1 MMNKFI
7 PGQEIETTI
16 VAISGDCIF
25 LDMNSKSEGI
35 LDKAE
40 VTDENGNCSL
50 NEGDK
55 IKVFYL
61 GEKHGEMRFTTKIAG
76 QNADTSMIENAF
88 KNGIPVEGKVEKEIK
103 GGFEVKLGS
112 TRAFCP
118 YSQMGFKEKDAP
130 ETYIGKV
137 LTFKIQEYKE
147 NGKNILVSNKAVL
160 QEEHAGKLDKLKT
173 QIQEGMIVEGTIKSL
188 HDYGAF
194 VDINGVQ
201 ALLPISEISF
211 ERVTDISSVLQE
223 GQTITA
229 KVIKADWQHERI
241 SVSTKALI
249 ADPWDSASK
258 FKEGQK
264 FDGTI
269 ARVVEYGIFV
279 TIEKGIDG
287 LVHISTLEN
296 VEKNTNLKKVY
307 KAGDKLSVQI
317 KDVDLKAKR
326 ISLIP
331 SSTAEQDKTAAKYL
345 SNQDDSDTYNPF
357 AAFFKK

>member
-1 MMNKFI
+1 M
-7 PGQEIETTI
+7 
-16 VAISGDCIF
+16 
-25 LDMNSKSEGI
+25 
-35 LDKAE
+35 
-40 VTDENGNCSL
+40 L
-50 NEGDK
+50 N
-55 IKVFYL
+55 
-61 GEKHGEMRFTTKIAG
+61 
-76 QNADTSMIENAF
+76 
-88 KNGIPVEGKVEKEIK
+88 
-103 GGFEVKLGS
+103 
-112 TRAFCP
+112 P
-118 YSQMGFKEKDAP
+118 YF
-130 ETYIGKV
+130 
-137 LTFKIQEYKE
+137 
-147 NGKNILVSNKAVL
+147 
-160 QEEHAGKLDKLKT
+160 
-173 QIQEGMIVEGTIKSL
+173 
-188 HDYGAF
+188 
-194 VDINGVQ
+194 
-201 ALLPISEISF
+201 SEISF
-211 ERVTDISSVLQE
+211 ERVTNISSVLQE

-229 KVIKADWQHERI
+229 KVLKADWQHERI

-269 ARVVEYGIFV
+269 SRVVEYGIFV

-331 SSTAEQDKTAAKYL
+331 SSTAEQDKTATKYL